1 LKAEAKEYTSKYPE
15 DKRGWD
21 LLGAAYVKNSLFKD
35 AIQAYSKSIE
45 LAPNDVTVLN
55 NYGIALRKIGNL
67 ADAIIIYKK
76 VISLDPNL
84 FSGYINLAT
93 VLIDSKMIKGAIDV
107 CEFLLKKDPL
117 NKDVYGKL
125 AYCYQECG
133 EIYKAAQYCKLGIK
147 NKPEDAFN
155 IELYSSI
162 LGKLAKYENVFRF
175 SEHALN
181 LIGNDQIIWESH
193 LFSTIYNP
201 YLTEEKIV
209 GQHIKWGGK
218 FYSDLPIKVNTHINK
233 NSKIKIGYL
242 SPDFRNHS
250 CRFYFQPLF
259 ENHNKSKFELFAIS
273 NVPNNDSYT
282 EKFKK
287 CFDHWQD
294 IKTLDDDQVQKYISD
309 NKIDI
314 LVDACGHM
322 RDHRLGVF
330 AGKPAPIQVTWLG
343 AAWTTGLPQM
353 DYALFDPYMA
363 PPETLASEKI
373 FRLPKTW
380 ASYRPSEA
388 SLNIKCTQSPV
399 IVNKFISFGYTGRT
413 ERLNE
418 EVFRAWSTI
427 LNRVKGSRL
436 ILDYGT
442 FAFADNNAY
451 FTAYLQ
457 EFGISSEMIQ
467 FKNSSN
473 IFEGLGDVDILLDS
487 FPHSGGT
494 MLYDAAWMSL
504 PIVTL
509 SKRAP
514 VGRIG
519 TSILNNIGIP
529 ELIANN
535 VEEYIDI
542 AVDLANDIDKLILL
556 RSSIRQRMI
565 DSPIRNE
572 VQFAQDMENT
582 FLEILD
588 K

>member
-1 LKAEAKEYTSKYPE
+1 
-15 DKRGWD
+15 
-21 LLGAAYVKNSLFKD
+21 
-35 AIQAYSKSIE
+35 
-45 LAPNDVTVLN
+45 
-55 NYGIALRKIGNL
+55 
-67 ADAIIIYKK
+67 
-76 VISLDPNL
+76 
-84 FSGYINLAT
+84 
-93 VLIDSKMIKGAIDV
+93 
-107 CEFLLKKDPL
+107 
-117 NKDVYGKL
+117 
-125 AYCYQECG
+125 
-133 EIYKAAQYCKLGIK
+133 
-147 NKPEDAFN
+147 
-155 IELYSSI
+155 
-162 LGKLAKYENVFRF
+162 
-175 SEHALN
+175 
-181 LIGNDQIIWESH
+181 
-193 LFSTIYNP
+193 
-201 YLTEEKIV
+201 
-209 GQHIKWGGK
+209 
-218 FYSDLPIKVNTHINK
+218 
-233 NSKIKIGYL
+233 
-242 SPDFRNHS
+242 
-250 CRFYFQPLF
+250 
-259 ENHNKSKFELFAIS
+259 
-273 NVPNNDSYT
+273 
-282 EKFKK
+282 
-287 CFDHWQD
+287 
-294 IKTLDDDQVQKYISD
+294 
-309 NKIDI
+309 
-314 LVDACGHM
+314 
-322 RDHRLGVF
+322 
-330 AGKPAPIQVTWLG
+330 
-343 AAWTTGLPQM
+343 
-353 DYALFDPYMA
+353 
-363 PPETLASEKI
+363 
-373 FRLPKTW
+373 
-380 ASYRPSEA
+380 
-388 SLNIKCTQSPV
+388 
-399 IVNKFISFGYTGRT
+399 
-413 ERLNE
+413 LNE